1 MSACGNANLKPVY
14 LVKHIRITHL
24 LIGSKMMKEKVL
36 SASICYHCGEEII
49 GIDREIDGRH
59 FCCAG
64 CQGVYQ
70 ILAANNLCA
79 YYAYNDT
86 PGKRLSQNDHF
97 EYLDEPSIIKELI
110 DYQDQK
116 TTIVS
121 FYIPA
126 IHCSSC
132 IWLLEHLYKINPAI
146 YSSRIDFMKKQ
157 VVISF
162 QNQKLS
168 LRAVVETLVE
178 IGYEPAIN
186 LQDVVKENS
195 HSVNKSLILKIALA
209 GFCMGNVM
217 LFSFP
222 EYFGLS
228 GLERQFQIL
237 FGWLN
242 LTFSIPVTFYCGR
255 DYFSSSWNS
264 LKHRHVNLDTPL
276 ALIIAVLFLR
286 TAYSVVFN
294 AGPGFADTLTGL
306 VFLLLMGKWIKQR
319 TYHHISFDRDY
330 RSYFPIAITTLQE
343 GKEKPKAINEL
354 VVGDRLWI
362 RNGELVPA
370 DSILMKGDAWL
381 DMSFVTGETEPQQKV
396 LGEIIYAGGKQTGEG
411 IEIEVVKNPSQS
423 YLTGLWNKEHYTTNF
438 TQNFNDSVAK
448 YFSITVFV
456 IAFTAMGYWLANGSS
471 TKAWAAFT
479 AVIIVACPCVLAL
492 STPFTLSA
500 ILAVFDKKGFYVKNT
515 DAVEAL
521 AKCNSIVFDK
531 TGTLTTSE
539 NANVIFKGS
548 LSAEEKKLVI
558 SLLNHSSHP
567 LSRQI
572 LKHLGYG
579 QFYHISKYKEMPGK
593 GIRGLVNKQMVYAG
607 NQTIL
612 PFFIKAPEQSGV
624 HIVIDSSYKGTFL
637 IEQQW
642 REGLG
647 TLISALEKGFSLSV
661 LSGDHNK
668 DHDVLKKIFLADAVI
683 KFEQSPHDKLEAIL
697 TQQKE
702 GKKVMMLGDGLN
714 DAGALKQSD
723 FGVAIT
729 DNINNFTPGCD
740 AILKGDSLSYLP
752 KFYQLSKDGLKIIK
766 ISFGIA
772 IAYNCVGLYY
782 AVQGTLYP
790 LVAAV
795 LMPISTI
802 TIISF
807 TSIATRFFARKNHL
821 L

>member
-1 MSACGNANLKPVY
+1 M
-14 LVKHIRITHL
+14 
-24 LIGSKMMKEKVL
+24 EQQKV
-36 SASICYHCGEEII
+36 STASLCYHCGEEIT
-49 GIDREIDGRH
+49 GIDRVIDNKH

-70 ILAANNLCA
+70 ILSSNNMCA
-79 YYAYNDT
+79 YYTYNDA
-86 PGKRLSQNDHF
+86 PGKRFGQSSHF
-97 EYLDEPSIIKELI
+97 EYLDESTIIKQII
-110 DYQDQK
+110 DYQDEK
-116 TTIVS
+116 NTIVT
-121 FYIPA
+121 FYIPT

-146 YSSRIDFMKKQ
+146 FSSRIDFLKKQ
-157 VVISF
+157 ITISF
-162 QNQKLS
+162 NNQELS
-168 LRAVVETLVE
+168 LRAVVEILAE

-186 LQDVVKENS
+186 LQDVVKENN
-195 HSVNKSLILKIALA
+195 HSVNKSLILKVAIA

-228 GLERQFQIL
+228 GLEQQFQAL

-242 LTFSIPVTFYCGR
+242 IAFSIPVVFYCGR
-255 DYFSSSWNS
+255 DYFVSAWNS
-264 LKHRHVNLDTPL
+264 LKHQHVNLDTPL
-276 ALIIAVLFLR
+276 ALIIMVLFLR
-286 TAYSVVFN
+286 TAYSVIFN

-306 VFLLLMGKWIKQR
+306 VFLLLMGKWVKQR

-330 RSYFPIAITTLQE
+330 RSYFPIAITTLQD

-354 VVGDRLWI
+354 IIGDRLWI

-396 LGEIIYAGGKQTGEG
+396 LGEIIYAGGKQLGEG

-423 YLTGLWNKEHYTTNF
+423 YLTSLWNKENYTNNF
-438 TQNFNDSVAK
+438 KQNFNDSVAK
-448 YFSITVFV
+448 YFSVMVFI
-456 IAFTAMGYWLANGSS
+456 IAFVAMGYWFLNGSS
-471 TKAWAAFT
+471 VKAWAAFT

-500 ILAVFDKKGFYVKNT
+500 ILSVFDKKGFYVKNT
-515 DAVEAL
+515 DAVEEL
-521 AKCNSIVFDK
+521 AKCNAIVFDK
-531 TGTLTTSE
+531 TGTLTTTE
-539 NANVIFKGS
+539 NANLFFIGT
-548 LSAEEKKLVI
+548 LSDEEKKLTV

-572 LKHLGYG
+572 LKRLACGS
-579 QFYHISKYKEMPGK
+579 FYPISKYKEIPGK
-593 GIRGLVNKQMVYAG
+593 GIKGLVNNQMVYAG
-607 NQTIL
+607 NKLIL
-612 PFFIKAPEQSGV
+612 PFDIKPDPQHGV
-624 HIVIDSSYKGTFL
+624 HIAINSVYKGTFV

-642 REGLG
+642 RKGLIN
-647 TLISALEKGFSLSV
+647 LISKLEDTFNLKV
-661 LSGDHNK
+661 LSGDTNK
-668 DHDVLKKIFLADAVI
+668 DGEALKKFFLPTAII
-683 KFEQSPHDKLEAIL
+683 KFEQSPQDKLEAIL
-697 TQQKE
+697 AQQKAGE
-702 GKKVMMLGDGLN
+702 NVMMLGDGLN
-714 DAGALKQSD
+714 DAGALKQSN
-723 FGVAIT
+723 FGIAIT

-740 AILKGDSLSYLP
+740 AILKGSSIHYLP
-752 KFYQLSKDGLKIIK
+752 NFYQLSRDGLKVIK
-766 ISFGIA
+766 ISFAIA
-772 IAYNCVGLYY
+772 IAYNCIGLYF
-782 AVQGTLYP
+782 AVQGILYP

-821 L
+821 I